1 MSETT
6 HNYIF
11 PKRTAE
17 QLDHQLSGAASMVK
31 LACGVGNNAAYAVML
46 TAHDH
51 IKMHPNY
58 RHEVKRLYRQAFT
71 MFRQR
76 EGQLLHRTTNRFFH
90 VADMTPEV
98 RKKYGNITDAQYF
111 EFWQGLG
118 ALAYREGQP
127 LITSLHNKYRLS
139 LLGHGIALPDIVA
152 WPMTAQ
158 ACLELACTLYNA
170 AVRSCAEEYHLPIGP
185 LRDLFAPFSL
195 RPVADVWNK
204 ALTLTDPK
212 ADTYDLNEGEKRNI
226 QLGLEQ
232 LEELWANPKF
242 LYNSAFTATEDFEDI
257 FRTKG
262 ENKKALR
269 EIGEI
274 MQETEERM

>member
-1 MSETT
+1 MSDST

-17 QLDHQLSGAASMVK
+17 QLEQQLSGAASMVK

-46 TAHDH
+46 TAHDY

-76 EGQLLHRTTNRFFH
+76 EGQLLHRSQNRFFH
-90 VADMTPEV
+90 VAD
-98 RKKYGNITDAQYF
+98 
-111 EFWQGLG
+111 
-118 ALAYREGQP
+118 
-127 LITSLHNKYRLS
+127 
-139 LLGHGIALPDIVA
+139 
-152 WPMTAQ
+152 
-158 ACLELACTLYNA
+158 
-170 AVRSCAEEYHLPIGP
+170 
-185 LRDLFAPFSL
+185 
-195 RPVADVWNK
+195 VWGK

-242 LYNSAFTATEDFEDI
+242 LYSSAFTATEDFEDI

-274 MQETEERM
+274 MQEAEERM